1 MIKKWFA
8 AAAMLGAVASA
19 WAAVDV
25 NSAGED
31 ALVGIRG
38 IGPARA
44 KAILDERN
52 ARGPFKNA
60 DDLATRVKG
69 MGGHTVERLQREGL
83 TIGAAG
89 VGAAG
94 VGAAGVGAAGVGA
107 AGSGAAG
114 IGAAGAGVA
123 SHAAGKSAAVP
134 AAAPAAKQ
142 AAPAARTAQK

>member
-8 AAAMLGAVASA
+8 VAALFGAMASA

-25 NSAGED
+25 NAASED
-31 ALVGIRG
+31 ALRGVKG

-60 DDLATRVKG
+60 DDLAARVKG

-83 TIGAAG
+83 T
-89 VGAAG
+89 VG
-94 VGAAGVGAAGVGA
+94 
-107 AGSGAAG
+107 
-114 IGAAGAGVA
+114 
-123 SHAAGKSAAVP
+123 
-134 AAAPAAKQ
+134 AAAPAAAAKSA
-142 AAPAARTAQK
+142 AAPTAPVAPATAAAAAKPGAARTAQK